1 VGFNNQD
8 ICLMPTPTLTSV
20 DQRIDETIVA
30 AGEVL
35 LPQLGAAPRA
45 RPIIKMIEPL
55 LVLRGST
62 GPARV

>member
-1 VGFNNQD
+1 
-8 ICLMPTPTLTSV
+8 MPTPTLTSV
-20 DQRIDETIVA
+20 DQRIDETILA

-35 LPQLGAAPRA
+35 LPQLGAAPRT

-55 LVLRGST
+55 LVVRGST